1 MGGSFSRTQLAP
13 CTHLYPPPSSRR
25 VPRQTVD
32 LLTGV
37 RRELDRVLKR
47 KIEQP
52 DSDVNE
58 SGRHILEAVIHLI
71 SSH

>member
-1 MGGSFSRTQLAP
+1 MADAHSA
-13 CTHLYPPPSSRR
+13 PPPLASSAPPRR

-32 LLTGV
+32 LLVGV

-52 DSDVNE
+52 GSDVSE
-58 SGRHILEAVIHLI
+58 SGGHILEAVIHLI